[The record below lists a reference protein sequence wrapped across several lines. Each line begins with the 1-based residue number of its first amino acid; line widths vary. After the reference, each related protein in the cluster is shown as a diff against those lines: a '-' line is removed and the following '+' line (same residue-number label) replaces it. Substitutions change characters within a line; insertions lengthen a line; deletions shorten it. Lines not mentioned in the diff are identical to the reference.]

1 MIRRNTSNA
10 RNYPETLTTAQLVGS
25 KGIDVTKACDSKNT
39 VVNMVNLEVAEDGGL
54 QLRKPIIKGYSSPYE
69 GKDGVKVIYYGQTF
83 ENTDI
88 SIAMKD
94 GQSYMWLGTSTYTA
108 KYKLKYTDY
117 KGVVHN
123 DDVSLKLLPNIDC
136 TDAKVINTST
146 STIITNV
153 KVNLTAYNLVDPT
166 LHKGS
171 PLYGYRN
178 LHLYV
183 TGGTVKHTLEIV
195 TPEMNILNT
204 AESAV
209 FNPNLSLDYTYALRD
224 NYNGASVGVSSILAY
239 APVKVSEPN
248 KKPTPVTGLNVWDS
262 NMTVKQLTESM
273 TGNTIGRIV
282 TQVDS
287 TTNNIIL
294 KAIVSVK
301 PSDNTQYVCIWEKS
315 YDGINWTNVNEML
328 GFFPGSDILIKVPE
342 YSQSNVTLT
351 ETTNYVY
358 KKCKKFN
365 PKSSD
370 DLVSNRPD
378 CLKIFGTPDSATYR
392 FTIYSLK
399 CSVFSITKENTLTY
413 DSIIAKVDNPN
424 DIGVDLKNPN
434 APIVRTVKK
443 NLNEEVTRAFDI
455 ILILRKNTGTLLDI
469 STDDISVK
477 VIYQDGTVFRSG
489 QNLTLN
495 TTHYIGDLNT
505 NEQLRLKGSYDTH
518 IFKNTFYNSVP
529 TLIKI
534 YYKGKLLLSI
544 KELYTE
550 LNSLNN
556 IQNSILYNPNDT
568 YKDTDGI
575 TYAKIS
581 KTPQG
586 INYIEPIPIT
596 LLPKIKTSIVPESNL
611 VYENNRVYVQHVN
624 VKQLYGDDFNETFV
638 NSNLDKLPKLKY
650 IFTDNLDSEV
660 LKSNEELGS
669 YNNFYNSIANS
680 TDFKNGEN
688 VTLIYT
694 LKHEHYL
701 ITDGFK
707 YQIIVDPNEG
717 TTDFSLFSV
726 SDLYNFYYK
735 VYSTEGLSQGL
746 PKLYTT
752 VEVTDVEAIDEEDYL
767 KINLNLGYA
776 LYNFVIGGETEYL
789 YSNTVNTALGE
800 KLYYKKSLFT
810 YGKDFGANIYPSD
823 TDSFVTPLF
832 NVIDL
837 DTVGNSYVTTLVPWR
852 NYLIAA
858 TENTVHLISKQDG
871 GYYSKIINNFIGIPY
886 ADRRTCK
893 AILNGIIFKSGT
905 KIYTLQPNAYSSDDS
920 ILNIGEISKPIEGLI
935 PPYTTD
941 NFAYSTETAYYLYIP
956 MKDYTLCFKYEYG
969 KKVWCQFKYP
979 VVFKDYGIKN
989 LNYIYLYTT
998 SRRYVFGDAVD
1009 NSKVRYGD
1017 RLEGPGDLNYE
1028 TDPDSVVTPIE
1039 FYLNTGQKA
1048 DVMSTTKQF
1057 VETKFVIATLNN
1069 KDQFPLE
1076 IDISIDGTLHP
1087 IHIDANTDS
1096 AFWKNSLNDVG
1107 TLTTNS
1113 TFNDTNSLNVLR
1125 QMFVRYSGKGKTIQ
1139 HEIQGVSY
1147 FNFKIYMLYYR
1158 YRTLNIKQ

>member
-10 RNYPETLTTAQLVGS
+10 RNYPESLTTAQLVGS

-83 ENTDI
+83 EDTDI

-166 LHKGS
+166 LYKSS

-209 FNPNLSLDYTYALRD
+209 FNPNLSLDYTYAIRD
-224 NYNGASVGVSSILAY
+224 NYNGASVGVSNILAY
-239 APVKVSEPN
+239 GIVNVSDIN
-248 KKPTPVTGLNVWDS
+248 AKPKTTSFSS
-262 NMTVKQLTESM
+262 NDVENLTIAQLTESL
-273 TGNTIGRIV
+273 TGSKIGRIV
-282 TQVDS
+282 TQVTKS
-287 TTNNIIL
+287 GSAYAIL
-294 KAIVSVK
+294 KAIVSVQA
-301 PSDNTQYVCIWEKS
+301 SDNSQYVCIWEKS
-315 YDGINWTNVNEML
+315 YDGINWINADTTGYPNYV
-328 GFFPGSDILIKVPE
+328 LIKVPDT
-342 YSQSNVTLT
+342 SQSNVTLT

-358 KKCKKFN
+358 KKCRIFK
-365 PKSSD
+365 PKSNQ
-370 DLVSNRPD
+370 DLVKDRPD
-378 CLKIFGTPDSATYR
+378 CLLVGDIDNATYK

-399 CSVFSITKENTLTY
+399 CVDDTALTVFTIESGAFDGTGVSKLKDFTNIT
-413 DSIIAKVDNPN
+413 V
-424 DIGVDLKNPN
+424 
-434 APIVRTVKK
+434 TVKK
-443 NLNEEVTRAFDI
+443 ALNTEVTRNFLVAFTLKDPSVNSTTLQDI
-455 ILILRKNTGTLLDI
+455 NTNDF
-469 STDDISVK
+469 SVK
-477 VIYQDGTVFRSG
+477 VVYQNGTIFKSG
-489 QNLTLN
+489 ENLTLN
-495 TTHYIGDLNT
+495 VTHKVSNVNGEYIQIGA
-505 NEQLRLKGSYDTH
+505 EYDTH

-534 YYKGKLLLSI
+534 YYKDKLFWTF

-556 IQNSILYNPNDT
+556 IFTNVQGSILYNPNDT
-568 YKDTDGI
+568 YYSDIDKT

-581 KTPQG
+581 TTPQG
-586 INYIEPIPIT
+586 VNYIEPIPII
-596 LLPKIKTSIVPESNL
+596 LLPKIKTNIVPESNL
-611 VYENNRVYVQHVN
+611 VYENYGIYVQHVN
-624 VKQLYGDDFNETFV
+624 VESLYGANFNEPFV
-638 NSNLDKLPKLKY
+638 NSNLNRLPKLKY
-650 IFTDNLDSEV
+650 IFTENLDSEI
-660 LKSNEELGS
+660 LKSDAELGS
-669 YNNFYNSIANS
+669 YNNFYNHII
-680 TDFKNGEN
+680 NGPASNNGKN
-688 VTLIYT
+688 VTLTYT
-694 LKHEHYL
+694 LKHKHYL

-776 LYNFVIGGETEYL
+776 LYNFVIGSETEYL

-886 ADRRTCK
+886 EDRRTCK

-935 PPYTTD
+935 PKYTTD

-956 MKDYTLCFKYEYG
+956 MKNYTLCFKYEYG

-979 VVFKDYGIKN
+979 VVFKDYWIKN
-989 LNYIYLYTT
+989 LNYIYLYAT

-1017 RLEGPGDLNYE
+1017 RLEGAGDINYE

-1096 AFWKNSLNDVG
+1096 AFWKNSLNDIG
-1107 TLTTNS
+1107 TLTTNF

>member
-10 RNYPETLTTAQLVGS
+10 RNYPESLTTAQLVGS

-39 VVNMVNLEVAEDGGL
+39 VINMVNLEVAEDGGL
-54 QLRKPIIKGYSSPYE
+54 QLRKPLIKDAIDSPYTE
-69 GKDGVKVIYYGQTF
+69 ENNTKVVYYGQTF
-83 ENTDI
+83 DNIDI

-94 GQSYMWLGTSTYTA
+94 GQSYLQLGNITKVI
-108 KYKLKYTDY
+108 KYNLKYTEHT
-117 KGVVHN
+117 GTVHN
-123 DDVSLKLLPNIDC
+123 DLVSLNLLGNIDC

-153 KVNLTAYNLVDPT
+153 KVNLTSYNLIDST
-166 LHKGS
+166 LYKDN

-178 LHLYV
+178 LRLY
-183 TGGTVKHTLEIV
+183 TTEDTVKYTLEIV
-195 TPEMNILNT
+195 TPEMNVLNT

-209 FNPNLSLDYTYALRD
+209 FNPNLSLDYTYAIRD
-224 NYNGASVGVSSILAY
+224 NYNGTSVGVSSILAY
-239 APVKVSEPN
+239 APVKVFEPN
-248 KKPTPVTGLNVWDS
+248 KKPTSVTGLNVWDS

-287 TTNNIIL
+287 TMRNIIL

-301 PSDNTQYVCIWEKS
+301 PSDDTQYVCIWEKS
-315 YDGINWTNVNEML
+315 YDGINWTNVNETL

-370 DLVSNRPD
+370 ELVSNRPD
-378 CLKIFGTPDSATYR
+378 CLKIFGPPDSAIYR

-399 CSVFSITKENTLTY
+399 CSVSSIAEENILTY
-413 DSIIAKVDNPN
+413 DSVTVNVDNPN
-424 DIGVDLKNPN
+424 DIGIDLKNPN
-434 APIVRTVKK
+434 DPIVRTVKK
-443 NLNEEVTRAFDI
+443 NLNEEVTRTFDI
-455 ILILRKNTGTLLDI
+455 YLIIRKNTGTLLNI

-495 TTHYIGDLNT
+495 VTHFIDGLNVY
-505 NEQLRLKGSYDTH
+505 EQMRLKGSYDTH

-550 LNSLNN
+550 LNSLNK
-556 IQNSILYNPNDT
+556 IQGSILYNPNDT
-568 YKDTDGI
+568 YKDTDGT
-575 TYAKIS
+575 TYAKIN

-586 INYIEPIPIT
+586 VNYIEPIPIT

-611 VYENNRVYVQHVN
+611 IYENNRIYVQHVN
-624 VKQLYGDDFNETFV
+624 VKQLYGNDFNETFV

-669 YNNFYNSIANS
+669 YNNFYNSIATS

-688 VTLIYT
+688 VTLTYT

-717 TTDFSLFSV
+717 TTDFSLFSI

-776 LYNFVIGGETEYL
+776 LYNFVIGSETEYL
-789 YSNTVNTALGE
+789 YSDTVNTALGE
-800 KLYYKKSLFT
+800 KIYYKKSLFT

-886 ADRRTCK
+886 EDRRTCK

-905 KIYTLQPNAYSSDDS
+905 KIYTLQPNAYSSDDT

-935 PPYTTD
+935 PSNTTD

-979 VVFKDYGIKN
+979 VVFKDYDIKN
-989 LNYIYLYTT
+989 LDKIYLYAT
-998 SRRYVFGDAVD
+998 SKRYTLGNAV
-1009 NSKVRYGD
+1009 STSSVRYGD
-1017 RLEGPGDLNYE
+1017 RLEYGGDYE
-1028 TDPDSVVTPIE
+1028 TDPDSLITPIE

-1107 TLTTNS
+1107 TLTTNF

>member
-10 RNYPETLTTAQLVGS
+10 RNYPETLTTSQLVGS

-39 VVNMVNLEVAEDGGL
+39 VINMVNLEVAEDGGL
-54 QLRKPIIKGYSSPYE
+54 QLRKPLIKDAIDSPYTE
-69 GKDGVKVIYYGQTF
+69 ENNYKVVYYGQLF
-83 ENTDI
+83 NNTDI

-94 GQSYMWLGTSTYTA
+94 GQSYLQLGNITKVIQYN
-108 KYKLKYTDY
+108 LKYVDY
-117 KGVVHN
+117 TGVVHT
-123 DDVSLKLLPNIDC
+123 DLVSLNLLSNMDC

-153 KVNLTAYNLVDPT
+153 KINLTAYNLIDPT
-166 LHKGS
+166 LYKDS
-171 PLYGYRN
+171 PIYGYRN
-178 LHLYV
+178 LHLY
-183 TGGTVKHTLEIV
+183 TTEDTIEYILEIV
-195 TPEMNILNT
+195 APEMNVLNT

-209 FNPNLSLDYTYALRD
+209 FNPNLSLDYAYAIRD
-224 NYNGASVGVSSILAY
+224 NYNATSVGVTSILAY

-248 KKPTPVTGLNVWDS
+248 KKPTPVTGINAWDS
-262 NMTVKQLTESM
+262 NMTVKQLTESL
-273 TGNTIGRIV
+273 TGDSIGRII
-282 TQVDS
+282 TKIDS

-301 PSDNTQYVCIWEKS
+301 PSDDTQYVCIWEKS
-315 YDGINWTNVNEML
+315 YDGINWIYADDFANII
-328 GFFPGSDILIKVPE
+328 GDDILIKVPE

-365 PKSSD
+365 PKSNN

-378 CLKIFGTPDSATYR
+378 CLRLSGHSDSATYR

-399 CSVFSITKENTLTY
+399 CAISNVSNKSLLTY
-413 DSIIAKVDNPN
+413 DSISLFMDESTNVATNLQNPN
-424 DIGVDLKNPN
+424 EPV
-434 APIVRTVKK
+434 VRTVLKK
-443 NLNEEVTRAFDI
+443 LNDEITRTFDI
-455 ILILRKNTGTLLDI
+455 TFLLRRSTGTLLNI
-469 STDDISVK
+469 STDDVSVK

-489 QNLTLN
+489 QNLTLDVS
-495 TTHYIGDLNT
+495 HFIDGLNVY
-505 NEQLRLKGSYDTH
+505 EQLRIKGSYDNH

-534 YYKGKLLLSI
+534 YYKNKLLISI

-556 IQNSILYNPNDT
+556 IQGSILYNPNDT
-568 YKDTDGI
+568 YTSDKDSI

-596 LLPKIKTSIVPESNL
+596 LLPKIKTSIVPESNV
-611 VYENNRVYVQHVN
+611 VYENNRIYVQHVN
-624 VKQLYGDDFNETFV
+624 VEQLYGNDFNETFV
-638 NSNLDKLPKLKY
+638 NSNLDNLPKLKY
-650 IFTDNLDSEV
+650 VFTENLDSAV

-669 YNNFYNSIANS
+669 YDNFYNSITTS
-680 TDFKNGEN
+680 TDFKNGKN
-688 VTLIYT
+688 VTLTYT

-701 ITDGFK
+701 ITDGFN
-707 YQIIVDPNEG
+707 YQIIVDPNDG
-717 TTDFSLFSV
+717 TTDFSLFSI
-726 SDLYNFYYK
+726 SDFYNFYYK
-735 VYSTEGLSQGL
+735 VYSTKGLSQGL

-776 LYNFVIGGETEYL
+776 LYNFIPNSETEYL
-789 YSNTVNTALGE
+789 YSDTSNTALGE

-810 YGKDFGANIYPSD
+810 YGKEFGANVYPSD
-823 TDSFVTPLF
+823 VDSFITPLF

-837 DTVGNSYVTTLVPWR
+837 DTVGNSYVTTLTPWR
-852 NYLIAA
+852 NYLIAS
-858 TENTVHLISKQDG
+858 TENTIHLISKQDG

-935 PPYTTD
+935 PPNTTD

-956 MKDYTLCFKYEYG
+956 MENYTLCFKYVYS
-969 KKVWCQFKYP
+969 KKIWCQFKYP
-979 VVFKDYGIKN
+979 AVFKDYDIKN
-989 LNYIYLYTT
+989 LDKIYLYAT
-998 SRRYVFGDAVD
+998 SKRYTLGNAI
-1009 NSKVRYGD
+1009 STSTVRYGD
-1017 RLEGPGDLNYE
+1017 RLEYGGDYE
-1028 TDPDSVVTPIE
+1028 TDPDSVITPIE

-1057 VETKFVIATLNN
+1057 VETKFVIATLSN

-1076 IDISIDGTLHP
+1076 INISIDGTLHP

-1096 AFWKNSLNDVG
+1096 AFWKNSLNDIG
-1107 TLTTNS
+1107 TLTTNF
-1113 TFNDTNSLNVLR
+1113 TFNNTDSLNVLR